1 MEKAGISFIVMD
13 VVLLFAVISF
23 ILVVFGLHGIAF
35 VLELMLL
42 LIFMFLLAFSMFFV
56 YHDKQWGW
64 TIAGAVLMVLLIDVI
79 FVSFVAN
86 SFATENITAILFS
99 VMGIL
104 IALYSLKTGPKE
116 ETIEDD
122 GENYYGKGR
131 DYYPYIDKM
140 EVKEEKE
147 PKHEPNVEKT
157 FSPGKFVASKKAN
170 KFHSPKCDWALR
182 INKENQIWF
191 NSREEAET
199 KGLEADKC
207 VV

>member
-1 MEKAGISFIVMD
+1 MEKAGFNFIAMNA
-13 VVLLFAVISF
+13 VLLFAVISF
-23 ILVVFGLHGIAF
+23 ILIVFGLHGIAF
-35 VLELMLL
+35 VLELMAL
-42 LIFMFLLAFSMFFV
+42 LIFMFLFPFSMFFA
-56 YHDKQWGW
+56 YKGNQFGW
-64 TIAGAVLMVLLIDVI
+64 TISGAVLMVLLIDVI
-79 FVSFVAN
+79 FISFAAN

-99 VMGIL
+99 AIGIV
-104 IALYSLKTGPKE
+104 IALYSFKTGPKE
-116 ETIEDD
+116 EIVEDD

-131 DYYPYIDKM
+131 NYYPYIDKM

-191 NSREEAET
+191 NSRQEAEA

-207 VV
+207 VG